1 MNFARI
7 FKDWILVFSMAAGVL
22 GYFAYV
28 NIPFLEPTHD
38 VVREAVEIVQPLLIF
53 VMLFLTF
60 CRVNPRRLRLCGWHL
75 RLLLVQCGLFA
86 LFAAL
91 TVALPRGGLRVVLE
105 GAMLCFVC
113 PTATASA
120 VVTRKLGGS
129 AAHITTYVILVN
141 LAVALLV
148 PAVVPLVHP
157 NPDLSMGSSFLL
169 ILGKVFPLLLL
180 PLVAAILVRYLSP
193 KLHFALSHYPNLSF
207 YLWTVALALAIAMT
221 TRSIVHSRLELS
233 AELGLVGVSLA
244 SCLAQFWLGRRIGRR
259 YDDAVTAGQ
268 AFGQKNTVLAIWM
281 GYTFF
286 TPATAVV
293 GGFYCV
299 WHNIVNAWQI
309 YRYNRRREGE

>member
-1 MNFARI
+1 MKLVRI

-22 GYFAYV
+22 GYFAYA
-28 NIPFLEPTHD
+28 NIPLLEPTHAA
-38 VVREAVEIVQPLLIF
+38 VGAAVEIIQPLLIF

-75 RLLLVQCGLFA
+75 RLLAAQCGLFL
-86 LFAAL
+86 LFAVL
-91 TVALPRGGLRVVLE
+91 TVVLPQGGLRVVAE

-113 PTATASA
+113 PTATAGA

-157 NPDLSMGSSFLL
+157 SPELSMTSSFLL

-221 TRSIVHSRLELS
+221 TRSIVHSRLGFT
-233 AELGLVGVSLA
+233 AELGLVAVSLA
-244 SCLAQFWLGRRIGRR
+244 SCLFQFWLGRRIGRHH
-259 YDDAVTAGQ
+259 DDAVTAGQ
-268 AFGQKNTVLAIWM
+268 AMGQKNTVLAIWM

-286 TPATAVV
+286 TPTTAIV
-293 GGFYCV
+293 GGFYCI
-299 WHNIVNAWQI
+299 WHNLVNAYQL
-309 YRYNRRREGE
+309 YRRNHDRPET